1 MISLLFYNIIMILC
15 MFICFLSQKKH
26 TKNRVVFAYLILIFI
41 SVIRFDIGNDYEGYW
56 HIFYDSSRAYYSGV
70 CVQDLLL
77 MYHVPEPFTLL
88 LVMVFCPFTSA
99 PIWIFGVYSSLTIYF
114 IYRTI
119 EYWSPR
125 NHALCIFILF
135 ISCVFFETWDWV
147 RQGLALSILLYSLK
161 YINQGKRSYFF
172 LCMTC
177 AFCCHFSAAV
187 FFIVYFIRNV
197 RLNDRVILVII
208 GVSYLMGFMGFF
220 GKLYGLIFSML
231 PLYSEVYAEGIYTD
245 DSESSYQTLGFF
257 CLALWY
263 GFFTFQVYR
272 RNILFGNLLFIGSVL
287 TMIAG
292 NNLLI
297 TRIAWYFTSVQILA
311 VPLVLKK
318 DHVGKLSRIIMMLM
332 VLMMFIKFNK
342 ILTNKTGVRGSS
354 PYETIFSSDYENKN
368 FRLREYTIPDKF

>member
-1 MISLLFYNIIMILC
+1 
-15 MFICFLSQKKH
+15 
-26 TKNRVVFAYLILIFI
+26 
-41 SVIRFDIGNDYEGYW
+41 
-56 HIFYDSSRAYYSGV
+56 
-70 CVQDLLL
+70 
-77 MYHVPEPFTLL
+77 
-88 LVMVFCPFTSA
+88 
-99 PIWIFGVYSSLTIYF
+99 
-114 IYRTI
+114 
-119 EYWSPR
+119 
-125 NHALCIFILF
+125 
-135 ISCVFFETWDWV
+135 
-147 RQGLALSILLYSLK
+147 
-161 YINQGKRSYFF
+161 
-172 LCMTC
+172 
-177 AFCCHFSAAV
+177 
-187 FFIVYFIRNV
+187 
-197 RLNDRVILVII
+197 
-208 GVSYLMGFMGFF
+208 
-220 GKLYGLIFSML
+220 ML
-231 PLYSEVYAEGIYTD
+231 PLYSEVYAEGIYID

-263 GFFTFQVYR
+263 GFLTFQVYR